1 VRAPRPPDPIVGGV
15 YKFRVYKFQ
24 ARLVSGVNASGW
36 SQIAA

>member
-1 VRAPRPPDPIVGGV
+1 V

-36 SQIAA
+36 SQIGRVSVM